1 MNEQLETLKKI
12 QDLSLTRAECVARG
26 DTANADALSSEMAE
40 LAGSLDQRVH
50 ALYGRISAARPLFMS
65 AMHNGKCSGCGMQ
78 VPVATAKMVR
88 MAAHLVTCTTCGR
101 ILYDNAGAV
110 ASSRKVEDVDDDNI
124 SKVRGVARFSSEQL
138 MVADLKASTMQAA
151 IGELSRTMADGGFV
165 SDGEALARLALERE
179 AVLTTRIEAG
189 VAVPHV
195 RGVEGGALAFALG
208 ISRDGIVWDDSGE
221 KVNFIVLSAIPSAGS
236 AFFLKLMSDL
246 MAAFRRKASRQA
258 LLEAKDSASLW
269 AALDKATSRII
280 R

>member
-1 MNEQLETLKKI
+1 MKRQLETLRKM
-12 QDLSLTRAECVARG
+12 QDLALTRAECVACENV
-26 DTANADALSSEMAE
+26 ANADALTKEITE
-40 LAGSLDQRVH
+40 LADTLDQRVR
-50 ALYGRISAARPLFMS
+50 ALYARISAARPLFMS
-65 AMHNGKCSGCGMQ
+65 ALHNGKCSGCGMQ
-78 VPVATAKMVR
+78 VPDATARMVR

-101 ILYDNAGAV
+101 ILYNNAGAV
-110 ASSRKVEDVDDDNI
+110 ASARKMEEIDDENV
-124 SKVRGVARFSSEQL
+124 SKVRGIARFSAEPL
-138 MVADLKASTMQAA
+138 MIADLKASTMQEA
-151 IGELSRTMADGGFV
+151 IAELSTAMADGGFV
-165 SDGEALARLALERE
+165 SDGAALARLALERE
-179 AVLTTRIEAG
+179 AILTTRMEAG

-221 KVNFIVLSAIPSAGS
+221 KVNFIVLSAIPSAGA

-246 MAAFRRKASRQA
+246 MAVFRRKASRLA

>member
-1 MNEQLETLKKI
+1 MNNQLESLKRM

-26 DTANADALSSEMAE
+26 NTEGADALSAEMSA
-40 LAGSLDQRVH
+40 LADTLDQRVR
-50 ALYGRISAARPLFMS
+50 ALYARISASRPLFMS

-78 VPVATAKMVR
+78 VPDATARMVR
-88 MAAHLVTCTTCGR
+88 TAAHLVTCTTCGR

-110 ASSRKVEDVDDDNI
+110 ASSRKVEDVDDENV
-124 SKVRGVARFSSEQL
+124 SKVRGIARFSDKTL
-138 MVADLKASTMQAA
+138 MLANLKATTMPEAVA
-151 IGELSRTMADGGFV
+151 ELSRAMADGGFV

-179 AVLTTRIEAG
+179 AVLTTRMEAG

-208 ISRDGIVWDDSGE
+208 ISKEGIVWDDSGE
-221 KVNFIVLSAIPSAGS
+221 KVNFIVLSAIPSAGA

-246 MAAFRRKASRQA
+246 MAVFRRKASRLA

-269 AALDKATSRII
+269 TALDKATSRII

>member
-1 MNEQLETLKKI
+1 MNKQLEILKKI
-12 QDLSLTRAECVARG
+12 QDLSLTRAECIAREN
-26 DTANADALSSEMAE
+26 TVNADALSVEISA
-40 LAGSLDQRVH
+40 LADTLDERVR
-50 ALYGRISAARPLFMS
+50 ALYARISAARPLFMS

-78 VPVATAKMVR
+78 VPDATARMVR

-101 ILYDNAGAV
+101 ILYNNAGAV
-110 ASSRKVEDVDDDNI
+110 ASARKVEEVDDENV
-124 SKVRGVARFSSEQL
+124 SKVRGIARFSAEPL
-138 MVADLKASTMQAA
+138 MIADLKATTMREA
-151 IGELSRTMADGGFV
+151 IEELSAAMADGGVV

-179 AVLTTRIEAG
+179 AVLTTRMEAG

-208 ISRDGIVWDDSGE
+208 ISRKGIVWDDSGE
-221 KVNFIVLSAIPSAGS
+221 KVNFIVLSAIPSAGA

-246 MAAFRRKASRQA
+246 MAVFRRKASRLA

-269 AALDKATSRII
+269 TALDKATSRVI

>member
-1 MNEQLETLKKI
+1 MNKQLEILKKI
-12 QDLSLTRAECVARG
+12 QDLSLTRAECIAREN
-26 DTANADALSSEMAE
+26 TVNADALSVEISA
-40 LAGSLDQRVH
+40 LADTLDERVR
-50 ALYGRISAARPLFMS
+50 ALYARISAARPLFMA

-78 VPVATAKMVR
+78 VPDATARMVR

-101 ILYDNAGAV
+101 ILYNNAGAV
-110 ASSRKVEDVDDDNI
+110 ASARKVEEVDDENV
-124 SKVRGVARFSSEQL
+124 SKVRGIARFSAEPL
-138 MVADLKASTMQAA
+138 MIADLKAATMREA
-151 IGELSRTMADGGFV
+151 IEELSAAMADGGFV

-179 AVLTTRIEAG
+179 AVLTTRMEAG

-208 ISRDGIVWDDSGE
+208 ISRKGIVWDDSGE
-221 KVNFIVLSAIPSAGS
+221 KVNFIVLSAIPSAGA

-246 MAAFRRKASRQA
+246 MAVFRRKASRLA

-269 AALDKATSRII
+269 TALDKATSRVI

>member
-1 MNEQLETLKKI
+1 MKRQLETLRKI
-12 QDLSLTRAECVARG
+12 QDLFLTRTECVAQEN
-26 DTANADALSSEMAE
+26 TENADALSKEIEA
-40 LAGSLDQRVH
+40 LVDTLDQRVR
-50 ALYGRISAARPLFMS
+50 ALYTRISASRPLFMS

-78 VPVATAKMVR
+78 VPVATSRMVR

-110 ASSRKVEDVDDDNI
+110 ASARKVEVVDDDSI
-124 SKVRGVARFSSEQL
+124 SKVRGIARFSDKSL
-138 MVADLKASTMQAA
+138 MIPDLKSATMEDA
-151 IGELSRTMADGGFV
+151 IAELSRAMADGGFV

-179 AVLTTRIEAG
+179 AILTTRMEAG

-195 RGVEGGALAFALG
+195 RGVEGGALTFALG
-208 ISRDGIVWDDSGE
+208 ISKDGIVWDESGE

-246 MAAFRRKASRQA
+246 MAVFRRKASRMV
-258 LLEAKDSASLW
+258 LSEAKDSASLW
-269 AALDKATSRII
+269 QALDKATSRII

>member
-1 MNEQLETLKKI
+1 MNGQLETLKKI
-12 QDLSLTRAECVARG
+12 QDLSLTRAECIARG
-26 DTANADALSSEMAE
+26 DTANADALIPEISA
-40 LAGSLDQRVH
+40 LADALDQRVR
-50 ALYGRISAARPLFMS
+50 ALYSRISAARPLFMS

-78 VPVATAKMVR
+78 VPVATVKMVR

-110 ASSRKVEDVDDDNI
+110 ASSRKIEDVDDDNV
-124 SKVRGVARFSSEQL
+124 SKVRGIARFSAEPL
-138 MVADLKASTMQAA
+138 MIADLKAATMPEAVS
-151 IGELSRTMADGGFV
+151 ELSKAMSDGGFV
-165 SDGEALARLALERE
+165 SDGEELARLALERE
-179 AVLTTRIEAG
+179 AILTTRIEAG

-221 KVNFIVLSAIPSAGS
+221 KVNFIVLSAIPSAGA

-246 MAAFRRKASRQA
+246 MAVFRRKASRQA
-258 LLEAKDSASLW
+258 LLDAKDSASLW
-269 AALDKATSRII
+269 SALDKATSRII

>member
-1 MNEQLETLKKI
+1 MKRQLEILRKM
-12 QDLSLTRAECVARG
+12 QDLSLTRAECVARESM
-26 DTANADALSSEMAE
+26 DKAE
-40 LAGSLDQRVH
+40 LLSAEIASLSEALDQRVR
-50 ALYGRISAARPLFMS
+50 ALYSRISAARPLFMS

-78 VPVATAKMVR
+78 VPDVAARMVR
-88 MAAHLVTCTTCGR
+88 TAAHLVTCTTCGR

-110 ASSRKVEDVDDDNI
+110 ASARKVEDVDDENV
-124 SKVRGVARFSSEQL
+124 SKVRGVARFSAEQL
-138 MVADLKASTMQAA
+138 MLPDLKATTMQEA
-151 IGELSRTMADGGFV
+151 IAELSGAMADGGFV
-165 SDGEALARLALERE
+165 SDGEALARLAIERE
-179 AVLTTRIEAG
+179 AVLTTRMETG

-208 ISRDGIVWDDSGE
+208 ISKKGIVWDDSGE

-246 MAAFRRKASRQA
+246 MAVFRRKASRA
-258 LLEAKDSASLW
+258 PLLDAKDSASLW

>member
-1 MNEQLETLKKI
+1 MKRQLETLKKM
-12 QDLSLTRAECVARG
+12 QDLALTRAECVACG
-26 DTANADALSSEMAE
+26 NAANADALTKEMTE
-40 LAGSLDQRVH
+40 LADTLDQRVR
-50 ALYGRISAARPLFMS
+50 ALYARISAARPLFMS

-78 VPVATAKMVR
+78 VPDASARMVR

-110 ASSRKVEDVDDDNI
+110 ASARKMEVVDDENV
-124 SKVRGVARFSSEQL
+124 SKVRGIARFSAEPL
-138 MVADLKASTMQAA
+138 MIAGLKASTMQEA
-151 IGELSRTMADGGFV
+151 IAELSTAMADGGFV
-165 SDGEALARLALERE
+165 SDGAALARLALERE
-179 AVLTTRIEAG
+179 AVLTTRMEAG

-208 ISRDGIVWDDSGE
+208 ISKKGIVWDDSGE
-221 KVNFIVLSAIPSAGS
+221 KVNFIVLSAIPSAGA

-246 MAAFRRKASRQA
+246 MAAFRRKASRLA

-269 AALDKATSRII
+269 TALDKATSRII

>member
-1 MNEQLETLKKI
+1 MKRQLETLRKM
-12 QDLSLTRAECVARG
+12 QDLFLTRAECVAREN
-26 DTANADALSSEMAE
+26 AENADALSKEIEALAE
-40 LAGSLDQRVH
+40 TLDQRVR
-50 ALYGRISAARPLFMS
+50 ALYARISASRPLFMS

-78 VPVATAKMVR
+78 VPEATSRMVR

-110 ASSRKVEDVDDDNI
+110 ASARKVEVVDDENI
-124 SKVRGVARFSSEQL
+124 SKVRGIARFSDKSL
-138 MVADLKASTMQAA
+138 MVPDLNAATMEDA
-151 IGELSRTMADGGFV
+151 IAELSRAMADGGFV

-179 AVLTTRIEAG
+179 AILTTRMEAG

-208 ISRDGIVWDDSGE
+208 ISREGIVWDDSGE
-221 KVNFIVLSAIPSAGS
+221 KVNFIVLSAIPSAGA

-246 MAAFRRKASRQA
+246 MAVFRRKSSRLA
-258 LLEAKDSASLW
+258 LLEANDSASLW
-269 AALDKATSRII
+269 TALDKATSRII

>member
-1 MNEQLETLKKI
+1 MNGQLETLKKI
-12 QDLSLTRAECVARG
+12 QDLSLTRAECIARG
-26 DTANADALSSEMAE
+26 DTANADALIPEISA
-40 LAGSLDQRVH
+40 LADALDQRVR
-50 ALYGRISAARPLFMS
+50 ALYSRISAARPLFMS

-78 VPVATAKMVR
+78 VPVATVKMVR

-110 ASSRKVEDVDDDNI
+110 ASSRKIEDVDDDNV
-124 SKVRGVARFSSEQL
+124 SKVRGIARFSAEPL
-138 MVADLKASTMQAA
+138 MIADLKAATMPEAVS
-151 IGELSRTMADGGFV
+151 ELSKAMSDGGFV
-165 SDGEALARLALERE
+165 SDGEELARLALERE
-179 AVLTTRIEAG
+179 AILTTRIEAG

-221 KVNFIVLSAIPSAGS
+221 KVNFIVLSAIPSAGA

-246 MAAFRRKASRQA
+246 MAVFRRKASRQA
-258 LLEAKDSASLW
+258 LLDAKDSASLW

>member
-1 MNEQLETLKKI
+1 MKRQLETLRKM
-12 QDLSLTRAECVARG
+12 QDLFLTRAECVAREN
-26 DTANADALSSEMAE
+26 AENADALSKEIEALAE
-40 LAGSLDQRVH
+40 TLDQRVR
-50 ALYGRISAARPLFMS
+50 ALYARISASRPLFMS

-78 VPVATAKMVR
+78 VPEATSRMVR

-110 ASSRKVEDVDDDNI
+110 ASARKVEVVDDENI
-124 SKVRGVARFSSEQL
+124 SKVRGIARFSDKSL
-138 MVADLKASTMQAA
+138 MVPDLKAATMEDA
-151 IGELSRTMADGGFV
+151 IAELSRAMADGGFV

-179 AVLTTRIEAG
+179 AILTTRMEAG

-208 ISRDGIVWDDSGE
+208 ISREGIVWDDSGE
-221 KVNFIVLSAIPSAGS
+221 KVNFVVLSAIPSAGA

-246 MAAFRRKASRQA
+246 MAVFRRKSSRLA
-258 LLEAKDSASLW
+258 LLEANDSASLW
-269 AALDKATSRII
+269 TALDKATSRII

>member
-1 MNEQLETLKKI
+1 MKRQLVTLKKI
-12 QDLSLTRAECVARG
+12 QDLSLTRAECTARG
-26 DTANADALSSEMAE
+26 ENAPAEALTKEISALAE
-40 LAGSLDQRVH
+40 TLEQRVL
-50 ALYGRISAARPLFMS
+50 ALYTRLSATRPLFLS

-78 VPVATAKMVR
+78 VPVASARMVR

-110 ASSRKVEDVDDDNI
+110 ASSRKVEDVDDENV
-124 SKVRGVARFSSEQL
+124 SKVRGIARFSSAEL
-138 MVADLKASTMQAA
+138 MVPSLKATTMEEA
-151 IGELSRTMADGGFV
+151 IAELSNVMAAGCFV

-179 AVLTTRIEAG
+179 AVLTTRMEAG

-195 RGVEGGALAFALG
+195 RGVEGGSLAFALG
-208 ISRDGIVWDDSGE
+208 ISKEGIVWDDSGE

-246 MAAFRRKASRQA
+246 MAVFRRKAGRAA
-258 LLEAKDSASLW
+258 LLEAADPASLW

>member
-1 MNEQLETLKKI
+1 MKRQLETLRKI
-12 QDLSLTRAECVARG
+12 QDLFLTRTECVAQEN
-26 DTANADALSSEMAE
+26 TENADALSKEIEA
-40 LAGSLDQRVH
+40 LVDTLDQRVR
-50 ALYGRISAARPLFMS
+50 ALYTRISASRPLFMS

-78 VPVATAKMVR
+78 VPVATSRMVR

-110 ASSRKVEDVDDDNI
+110 ASARKVEVVDDDSI
-124 SKVRGVARFSSEQL
+124 SKVRGIARFSDKSL
-138 MVADLKASTMQAA
+138 MIPDLKSTTMEDA
-151 IGELSRTMADGGFV
+151 IAELSRAMADGGFV

-179 AVLTTRIEAG
+179 AILTTRMEAG

-195 RGVEGGALAFALG
+195 RGVEGGALTFALG
-208 ISRDGIVWDDSGE
+208 ISKDGIVWDESGE

-246 MAAFRRKASRQA
+246 MAVFRRKASRMV
-258 LLEAKDSASLW
+258 LSEAKDSASLW
-269 AALDKATSRII
+269 QALDKATSRII

>member
-1 MNEQLETLKKI
+1 MKRQLETLRKM
-12 QDLSLTRAECVARG
+12 QDLFLTRAECVAREN
-26 DTANADALSSEMAE
+26 AENADALSKEIEALAE
-40 LAGSLDQRVH
+40 TLDQRVR
-50 ALYGRISAARPLFMS
+50 ALYARISASRPLFMS

-78 VPVATAKMVR
+78 VPEATSRMVR

-110 ASSRKVEDVDDDNI
+110 ASARKVEVVDDENI
-124 SKVRGVARFSSEQL
+124 SKVRGIARFSDKSL
-138 MVADLKASTMQAA
+138 MVPDLKAATMEDA
-151 IGELSRTMADGGFV
+151 IAELSRAMADGGFV

-179 AVLTTRIEAG
+179 AILTTRMEAG

-208 ISRDGIVWDDSGE
+208 ISREGIVWDDSGE
-221 KVNFIVLSAIPSAGS
+221 KVNFIVLSAIPSAGA

-246 MAAFRRKASRQA
+246 MAVFRRKSSRLA
-258 LLEAKDSASLW
+258 LLEANDSASLW
-269 AALDKATSRII
+269 TALDKATSRII